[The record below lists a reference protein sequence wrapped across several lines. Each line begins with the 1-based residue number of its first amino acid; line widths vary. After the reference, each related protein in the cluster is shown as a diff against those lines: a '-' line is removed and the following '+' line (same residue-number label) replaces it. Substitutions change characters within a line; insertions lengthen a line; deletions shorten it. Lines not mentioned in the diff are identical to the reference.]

1 MFGYVLSDPPGR
13 LQEPQVHGG
22 SQSSPR
28 PCSLL
33 CIILISDTN
42 LLSDVAYV
50 LCLDSIGKGD
60 NLNLHVSKP
69 PKEDTPGGIFLQVSK
84 ILSASTR
91 GNLSSGVCEQQ
102 RPRPASAYPQSD
114 QRLCYSL
121 IRKNLI

>member
-1 MFGYVLSDPPGR
+1 MAPGSWKPLMCRAVLLVAFVFGYVLSVSPGL
-13 LQEPQVHGG
+13 LQEPPVCGG
-22 SQSSPR
+22 SQSRTR
-28 PCSLL
+28 PCSFI

-84 ILSASTR
+84 IIWAST
-91 GNLSSGVCEQQ
+91 
-102 RPRPASAYPQSD
+102 
-114 QRLCYSL
+114 
-121 IRKNLI
+121 